1 MAVGKNKKLGK
12 KKKGGSRKAADPFAR
27 KEWYDVKA
35 PLKTFPNAIGKT
47 PATKTTGQRQAR
59 DSLLGRVFEA
69 SLGDLKPIAQGE
81 DEFRKF
87 RFRVEDVQGSQA
99 LTNFYGMDL
108 TTDKLRSLVRKW
120 TTLIET
126 HVDVKTTD
134 GYTLRV
140 FAIGFTKKRPNQ
152 LRKTSYA
159 QSAQVRQIR
168 KKMVEIIQRE
178 CACDLN
184 DLVQKFVS
192 EVIGR
197 EIEKAAAG
205 IYPLQNVM
213 VRKVKMLRSPK
224 TDIGKL
230 LDLHGGSDLVAQA
243 ASIPPATL
251 GKAVDLQAE
260 KQAAALAKKGKGK
273 KGGKDKDDDDE
284 DEEPAAKKG
293 AAEKE
298 AED

>member
-1 MAVGKNKKLGK
+1 MAVGKNKKLSK

-35 PLKTFPNAIGKT
+35 PLKTFPNSIGKT

-87 RFRVEDVQGSQA
+87 RFRVEDVQGSQC

-108 TTDKLRSLVRKW
+108 TTDRLRSLVRKW
-120 TTLIET
+120 ATLIET

-134 GYTLRV
+134 GFTLRV

-152 LRKTSYA
+152 NRKTSYA

-178 CACDLN
+178 SACDLN
-184 DLVQKFVS
+184 DLVQKFVT

-213 VRKVKMLRSPK
+213 VRKVKTLRSPK
-224 TDIGKL
+224 TDVGKL
-230 LDLHGGSDLVAQA
+230 LDLHGGADSVAQA
-243 ASIPPATL
+243 SKMPPAVL
-251 GKAVDLQAE
+251 GKTVDLTAE
-260 KQAAALAKKGKGK
+260 KQAAALAKKGKGGKGK
-273 KGGKDKDDDDE
+273 KEKDD
-284 DEEPAAKKG
+284 EEEATSAGDK
-293 AAEKE
+293 EE